1 LINAKAA
8 FSICALVLTA
18 AAAAYSQ
25 TTIFNIPSADTL
37 DKDTV
42 NIEADFLTKPVHYR
56 NGGYQTYGYRLAY
69 GLNNKTEIGSN
80 FYLTWDGRHSI
91 ADIEFSLKRRL
102 YGNKKLGFLFA
113 SGVTAFVPLR
123 DTTGDWT
130 SFMVYANGAK
140 TFKKTY
146 GTQVTGG
153 VYHLLRGQR
162 SLGTRTGAMLA
173 LVQPVHPRLNAVV
186 DWFSGNNRFGYVS
199 AGFTFFVTKRQYL
212 TAGYSFGNS
221 GRGNNALAVY
231 YGIIY

>member
-1 LINAKAA
+1 MFAKAS
-8 FSICALVLTA
+8 FSVCALVLILA
-18 AAAAYSQ
+18 AAARSQ

-37 DKDTV
+37 ERGSV
-42 NIEADFLTKPVHYR
+42 NVEADFLAKPVRYR

-69 GLNNKTEIGSN
+69 GLNSKTEIGSN
-80 FYLTWDGRHSI
+80 FYLTWDGRRSV

-102 YGNKKLGFLFA
+102 YQNEKLGLLFA
-113 SGVTAFVPLR
+113 SGVTAFIPLR
-123 DTTGDWT
+123 DTTGNRT

-140 TFKKTY
+140 TFKKTH
-146 GTQVTGG
+146 GTQFTAGA
-153 VYHLLRGQR
+153 YHVFRGQR
-162 SLGTRTGAMLA
+162 SFGTRTGAMIG
-173 LVQPVHPRLNAVV
+173 LVQPLHRRVNGVV
-186 DWFSGNNRFGYVS
+186 DWFSGDNRFGYVS